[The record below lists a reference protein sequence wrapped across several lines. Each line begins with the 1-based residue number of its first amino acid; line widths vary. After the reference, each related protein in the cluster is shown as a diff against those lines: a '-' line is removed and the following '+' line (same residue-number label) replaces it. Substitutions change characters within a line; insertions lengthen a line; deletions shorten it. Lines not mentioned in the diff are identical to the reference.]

1 MQEATEAGALAAT
14 WRKKAIEAAQKVIP
28 HIFFSFCLCARQST
42 GVRGHR
48 SHVVWRLDSTSS
60 CCLAVSKAVFR
71 PHAMLCCYTLSYN
84 LCVHTHLHAR
94 AVANDF
100 QRHAANFLGRTNGP
114 YLDHRSGNALR
125 PTVYIHRPHSS
136 PAHPQLP
143 LTWLSALDA
152 PVVSVEMPL

>member
-28 HIFFSFCLCARQST
+28 HIFFSSCLCVRQST

-48 SHVVWRLDSTSS
+48 GRVAWRLDSTSS

-71 PHAMLCCYTLSYN
+71 PHAMLCCYTLFYN

-100 QRHAANFLGRTNGP
+100 QRLATKCLGRINGP
-114 YLDHRSGNALR
+114 YLDHCSGKALGSM
-125 PTVYIHRPHSS
+125 VLVHRPHSLIPCLS
-136 PAHPQLP
+136 PTP
-143 LTWLSALDA
+143 LDA
-152 PVVSVEMPL
+152 AFCP